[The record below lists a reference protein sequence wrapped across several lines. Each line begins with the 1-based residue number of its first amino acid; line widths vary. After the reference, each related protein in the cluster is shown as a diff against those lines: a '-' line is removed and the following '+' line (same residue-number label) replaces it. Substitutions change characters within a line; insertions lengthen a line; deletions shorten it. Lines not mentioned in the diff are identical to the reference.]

1 MADARTNR
9 TSQRAR
15 ALFIEE
21 LRKRGNVSEAAAAA
35 SIGRRTAY
43 ELRERDPEFAAAW
56 DEAVDAAVDAM
67 EGEAWRR
74 AVEGVDEPVFGRV
87 AKDEDGQIGVI
98 RKYSDSLMTTLLKAH
113 RPEKYRE
120 RSEVQHSGRIEI
132 EYVNDWR
139 EQEQP

>member
-1 MADARTNR
+1 MADVRTNR

-15 ALFIEE
+15 VAFIDE
-21 LRKRGNVSEAAAAA
+21 LRKRGNVSEAAAA
-35 SIGRRTAY
+35 SGIGRRTAY
-43 ELRERDPEFAAAW
+43 ELRDRDPDFAAAW
-56 DEAVDAAVDAM
+56 EDAINAAVDAM

-98 RKYSDSLMTTLLKAH
+98 RKYSDSLMQTLLKAH

-120 RSEVQHSGRIEI
+120 RAEVQHSGRIEI

-139 EQEQP
+139 EQG